1 MATSFATDNWQLR
14 QLVKLQQSQPALVG
28 RALSRL
34 LQEDEALRWSVVVSA
49 YLDEEISLARAASL
63 LEMHPLELREMF
75 VAKGIPLLL
84 GPEDGADAQAEID
97 AIRAWKQTG
106 TYSD

>member
-34 LQEDEALRWSVVVSA
+34 LQEDEALRWSVVVGA

-63 LEMHPLELREMF
+63 LDMHPLELREVF
-75 VAKGIPLLL
+75 LARGIPLLL
-84 GPEDGADAQAEID
+84 GPENAADAQAEID
-97 AIRAWKQTG
+97 AFRTWKRTEAN
-106 TYSD
+106 SD